1 MITTFVLAAAILQ
14 QGAHPAPPQQ
24 APTIPAPVVLKPI
37 TLTDHDAKHQA
48 DLNNDVEMGNKY
60 AVDVLKQYQVST
72 NKEYTARVERIGQ
85 EMAAIARVTPVNV
98 SWGDSRLNPFNYD
111 FIVLKGTDVNAFSL
125 PGGHIYVFEGLVKY
139 VETDDEL
146 AGVLAHEISHA
157 AFRHVATL
165 QHEQSK
171 VEKYTLP
178 LILVSIL
185 TGGVQGGFAGLQ
197 TGNLIGMAVGSGW
210 SLKAELAADSGGF
223 QFLTKSKYNPTGM
236 LTVMERL
243 AIDERNS
250 PKIALGIFASHPPSR
265 ERAEAIQN
273 QMQAAH
279 IPVQRSLVSTTLR
292 ATVKPGDKGTVEI
305 WFANSKIYE
314 FAGDDALKRADEAAP
329 KLNAMFDRAP
339 ALYEVRKDGSR
350 IVFDHDAVLDISE
363 EDAAAAK
370 LNIDDLSS
378 QTLRN
383 IQGSLYVLAF
393 RIWDER

>member
-1 MITTFVLAAAILQ
+1 MINTFVLAAAILQ
-14 QGAHPAPPQQ
+14 QGAHQTPAQQ
-24 APTIPAPVVLKPI
+24 PNVPAPVVLKAI
-37 TLTDHDAKHQA
+37 TLADHDAKHQE
-48 DLNNDVEMGNKY
+48 DLNKDVELGNKY
-60 AVDVLKQYQVST
+60 AVDVLKQYKVSD

-85 EMAAIARVTPVNV
+85 EMAAIARVTPVAV

-111 FIVLKGTDVNAFSL
+111 FIVIKGTDVNAFSL

-146 AGVLAHEISHA
+146 AGILAHEISHA

-165 QHEQSK
+165 QHEQAK

-185 TGGVQGGFAGLQ
+185 TGGVQGGFAGMQAGQLA
-197 TGNLIGMAVGSGW
+197 GMAIGSGW

-223 QFLTKSKYNPTGM
+223 QFLTKSKYNPTAM

-243 AIDERNS
+243 ARDERNS
-250 PKIALGIFASHPPSR
+250 PKISLGIFQSHPPSR

-279 IPVQRSLVSTTLR
+279 IPVQRSVVTTSLR

-314 FAGDDALKRADEAAP
+314 FAGDDALQRADEAAP

-339 ALYEVRKDGSR
+339 ELYEVQKQGSH
-350 IVFDHDAVLDISE
+350 IVFGHDTVIDITE

-370 LNIDDLSS
+370 MKVDDLAS

-393 RIWDER
+393 RVWDDR